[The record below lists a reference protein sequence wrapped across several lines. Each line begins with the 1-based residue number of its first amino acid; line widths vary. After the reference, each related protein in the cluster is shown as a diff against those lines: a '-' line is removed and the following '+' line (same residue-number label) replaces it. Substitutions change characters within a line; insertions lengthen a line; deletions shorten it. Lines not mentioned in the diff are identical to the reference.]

1 MVPFGNSMK
10 RFAEAIEDID
20 MADVETAALTGKI
33 LTEMADTIPKTGGL
47 VSFFTGENDMEDFG
61 EKLIPFGNA
70 MKEFSDAVDGLNA
83 DDVTAVA
90 MAGKAMAEMASTLP
104 NSGGV
109 VSFFT
114 GENDM
119 NDFADQLI
127 PFGKAMKEYS
137 DAVEGINADAVTN
150 SAIAGKAIVE
160 LANTLPNSGGVVGW
174 FLGENDI
181 GDFATQLSPFGK
193 AMKEYSEAVEG
204 INADAVTNSA
214 IAGKAIVELA
224 DTLPNSGGVVGWFTG
239 NNDIGEFGEQLIIFG
254 SNFKSYSDYMVDVKS
269 EVVTATAN
277 AAASIVELQKSL
289 PKEGGWFSDE
299 KTLSSFGSDIASFGS
314 YFKNFYEYI
323 SGVNAEQLSQVIVQI
338 GELVNI
344 AKGVST
350 LDTKGMNGFSSAL
363 TTLGQSG
370 INDFIKEFTDSDTR
384 VISTVDTF
392 VVAFT
397 DEINSQ
403 SSNVSSTFV
412 TMVNQSLEAISNKQS
427 DFNVSGSNLMSKMI
441 SGIKSK
447 EINIAVTVSNIVTLC
462 LNSINEKQT
471 LFYNGGSTLMSK
483 MSSGIASRLREAI
496 DNTEKVLNGCKE
508 KIEAY
513 YTIFYNIGSYL
524 VDGFASGID
533 KNTYKASATAKAMA
547 EAAATAAKKAL
558 DEHSP
563 SKVGYQIGDY
573 FGVAFV
579 NAIGDYVEKAKDI
592 GKELGN
598 SAKGGLQ
605 NSILQLK
612 DIVTGDLQL
621 QPTIR
626 PVFDLS
632 EIQNG
637 IDKTDSLLNG
647 LNGNRISTSFELAN
661 QAQNHM
667 EYAGTQ
673 ADNNQMKVA
682 VEQLNKAVDN
692 LGKNSG
698 NTIENTFNIRG
709 SNPEEIAEEVS
720 NILQRQIE
728 RRDATWA

>member
-1 MVPFGNSMK
+1 M
-10 RFAEAIEDID
+10 
-20 MADVETAALTGKI
+20 
-33 LTEMADTIPKTGGL
+33 
-47 VSFFTGENDMEDFG
+47 
-61 EKLIPFGNA
+61 
-70 MKEFSDAVDGLNA
+70 
-83 DDVTAVA
+83 
-90 MAGKAMAEMASTLP
+90 
-104 NSGGV
+104 
-109 VSFFT
+109 
-114 GENDM
+114 
-119 NDFADQLI
+119 
-127 PFGKAMKEYS
+127 
-137 DAVEGINADAVTN
+137 
-150 SAIAGKAIVE
+150 
-160 LANTLPNSGGVVGW
+160 
-174 FLGENDI
+174 
-181 GDFATQLSPFGK
+181 
-193 AMKEYSEAVEG
+193 
-204 INADAVTNSA
+204 
-214 IAGKAIVELA
+214 
-224 DTLPNSGGVVGWFTG
+224 
-239 NNDIGEFGEQLIIFG
+239 
-254 SNFKSYSDYMVDVKS
+254 
-269 EVVTATAN
+269 
-277 AAASIVELQKSL
+277 
-289 PKEGGWFSDE
+289 
-299 KTLSSFGSDIASFGS
+299 SSFGSDIASFGS

-370 INDFIKEFTDSDTR
+370 INDFIKEFKDSDTR

-392 VVAFT
+392 VVTFT
-397 DEINSQ
+397 NEINNL

-412 TMVNQSLEAISNKQS
+412 AMVDQSLEAVSNKQS
-427 DFNVSGSNLMSKMI
+427 DFNVSGSNLVSKMI

-447 EINIAVTVSNIVTLC
+447 EINIAVTVSNIVTSC

-513 YTIFYNIGSYL
+513 YTTFYNIGSYL

-533 KNTYKASATAKAMA
+533 KNTYKASAKAKAMA

-579 NAIGDYVEKAKDI
+579 NAIGGYVEKAKDI

-612 DIVTGDLQL
+612 DIATGDLQL

-682 VEQLNKAVDN
+682 VEQLNNAVDN